1 MKRSLSS
8 LITDTNVRE
17 FNALEIEVKL
27 IKESSSQARTEFNDS
42 KLNELTESIRKN
54 GVLQPLIVQEV
65 TGDQYELIAGERRL
79 RASKLAGLE
88 RIPCLVKDV
97 SSRDAAV
104 IGLVENIQRDQLN
117 AIDESTGF
125 QHLVETYNL
134 ESKEIALLVGKSR
147 SYVSNSL
154 RLSKLSLK
162 VISSLKSGEVTMGQ
176 IRPLINLPNSLQEK
190 ILDEIK
196 LLRLS
201 SRQVEDKVRSIHTS
215 DPSTDEMTIF
225 YKNYFEDKTGS
236 KAIVQNKKDK
246 FKVILNFNSSKALKE
261 FVEKIN

>member
-1 MKRSLSS
+1 M
-8 LITDTNVRE
+8 
-17 FNALEIEVKL
+17 AC
-27 IKESSSQARTEFNDS
+27 
-42 KLNELTESIRKN
+42 
-54 GVLQPLIVQEV
+54 
-65 TGDQYELIAGERRL
+65 
-79 RASKLAGLE
+79 LE

-225 YKNYFEDKTGS
+225 YKNYFE
-236 KAIVQNKKDK
+236 AISYTHLTLPTIYSV
-246 FKVILNFNSSKALKE
+246 
-261 FVEKIN
+261 